1 MKKVGIIGGA
11 GFIGSHITRVFLN
24 HGFEA
29 KVSVTDI
36 SRQDKYKHLTEL
48 ENSGNLYITELNI
61 ENKNQLQQFVQDCDL
76 VIHGG
81 TPFQLEVSDPK
92 SELFDPTIR
101 GTENFLEAISN
112 TPSVEKVVIIASVA
126 SLNTNFPLP
135 PDNTTPLDVMD
146 ELSPKFISKE
156 SHPYAQAKF
165 IANQTVEK
173 YIEEHPG
180 IHFEIS
186 SVSPVM
192 VMGRSLSSREDSTSS
207 GLQFLIKNGIAPN
220 DFIRFLY
227 DVDALFAIVD
237 VRDVAEAVYKAATR
251 NGIHGKNYLLSSE
264 SWRISDLRLMLNGE
278 DPNNK
283 PLTVYRNNLAKSD
296 LSVDFRPVRETL
308 SSFSNG

>member
-48 ENSGNLYITELNI
+48 ENSGNLYITELNV
-61 ENKNQLQQFVQDCDL
+61 ENKNQLQQFVQDCDM

-126 SLNTNFPLP
+126 
-135 PDNTTPLDVMD
+135 
-146 ELSPKFISKE
+146 
-156 SHPYAQAKF
+156 
-165 IANQTVEK
+165 AN
-173 YIEEHPG
+173 
-180 IHFEIS
+180 
-186 SVSPVM
+186 
-192 VMGRSLSSREDSTSS
+192 SSRMESIAVWRSS
-207 GLQFLIKNGIAPN
+207 WAAINLSRVILPFRYSSYKSSL
-220 DFIRFLY
+220 
-227 DVDALFAIVD
+227 LFCA
-237 VRDVAEAVYKAATR
+237 R
-251 NGIHGKNYLLSSE
+251 
-264 SWRISDLRLMLNGE
+264 
-278 DPNNK
+278 
-283 PLTVYRNNLAKSD
+283 
-296 LSVDFRPVRETL
+296 
-308 SSFSNG
+308 